1 MRHYKWE
8 GLNHVGLKTQGEIEA
23 FSTQIAKA
31 ELRKQGVFMLRIH
44 QKRNLIMSKKITAHD
59 ISLFSRQ
66 MATML
71 HAGLPL
77 IQSFDI
83 VSKSLNHQ
91 RMKNLIA
98 SIKKNVASGLTLAE
112 SLRIHPA
119 FFNSLF
125 CNLVDAGEKSG
136 TLDIMLMKIAAYKEK
151 TDSIKNKIKKTLAY
165 PMTVLLIA
173 WLVSSGLLIFVVPQ
187 FQSLFKSFDAEL
199 PQLTRVVIQLSQF
212 FQNEWYFIISTVGIC
227 LSAFF
232 YYKKHS
238 IKFAHA
244 LDKFIL
250 KCPIIGPIM
259 ENAAIARFTR
269 TLSITFAAG
278 LPLVEALK
286 LVAGATGNILFSNAT
301 DSIRNRVSSGQS
313 MHLAMEG
320 TMRFPNMVIQMV
332 AIGEESGTLE
342 KMLNSVAD
350 YYEEA
355 VDTSV
360 DTLSSLIEPIIMAV
374 LGLLV
379 GGLVVAMYL
388 PIFKLGS
395 VV

>member
-23 FSTQIAKA
+23 INTQSAKA
-31 ELRKQGVFMLRIH
+31 ELHKQGIFTQRIH
-44 QKRNLIMSKKITAHD
+44 QNRNLMMGKKITAHD

-71 HAGLPL
+71 HAGIPL
-77 IQSFDI
+77 IHSFDI
-83 VSKSLNHQ
+83 VSKSLNNQ

-98 SIKKNVASGLTLAE
+98 AIKKDVASGLTLAE
-112 SLRIHPA
+112 SLRQHRA

-136 TLDIMLMKIAAYKEK
+136 TLDTMLLKIATYKEK
-151 TDSIKNKIKKTLAY
+151 TDSIKKKIRKTLAY

-173 WLVSSGLLIFVVPQ
+173 CLVTTGLLIFVVPQ
-187 FQSLFKSFDAEL
+187 FQSLFISFNAEL
-199 PQLTRVVIQLSQF
+199 PQLTRAVIRLSQF
-212 FQNEWYFIISTVGIC
+212 FQNEWYFIISTVGIG

-238 IKFAHA
+238 IKFAHT
-244 LDKFIL
+244 LDKIL
-250 KCPIIGPIM
+250 LKLPIIGPII

-286 LVAGATGNILFSNAT
+286 LVAGATGNVLFSNAT
-301 DSIRNRVSSGQS
+301 DSIRNKVSSGQS
-313 MHLAMEG
+313 MHLAMES
-320 TMRFPNMVIQMV
+320 TMQFPNMVIQMV